1 MFELISA
8 YIEYLSSLKQIVRPQ
23 MPKIEPEAYTD
34 SEYKIAIRQ
43 LENDYAGVDD
53 FDITIKFLKGKI

>member
-34 SEYKIAIRQ
+34 SEYEIAMRQ

-53 FDITIKFLKGKI
+53 FDITIKFLKGEI

>member
-8 YIEYLSSLKQIVRPQ
+8 YVEYLSSLKQIVRPQ

-34 SEYKIAIRQ
+34 SEYEIVMQQ

-53 FDITIKFLKGKI
+53 FETTIKFLKGKI

>member
-1 MFELISA
+1 
-8 YIEYLSSLKQIVRPQ
+8 

>member
-8 YIEYLSSLKQIVRPQ
+8 YVEYLSSLKQIVRPQ

-34 SEYKIAIRQ
+34 SEYEIAIRQ

-53 FDITIKFLKGKI
+53 FETTIKFLKGEI

>member
-8 YIEYLSSLKQIVRPQ
+8 YVEYLSGLKQIVRPQ

-34 SEYKIAIRQ
+34 SEYEIAMRQ
-43 LENDYAGVDD
+43 LETDYASIDD
-53 FDITIKFLKGKI
+53 FDITIKFLKGEI